1 MRDVSI
7 RAVSDGGLAMQV
19 SVGAHTFRSDE
30 PFDVGGTDTG
40 PMPSELLLA
49 AVGACEAITLRMYA
63 ARKGWTLSDV
73 RVRLTAATVDGVYVI
88 KRHLELEGDLDSDQ
102 RARLHDIATRCP
114 VQRAITGEVRV
125 EAWEGAIP

>member
-1 MRDVSI
+1 MREVSI
-7 RAVSDGGLAMQV
+7 RAVSESGLAMQV
-19 SVGAHTFRSDE
+19 TVGPHRFKSDE

-40 PMPSELLLA
+40 ATPSELLLT

-73 RVRLTAATVDGVYVI
+73 RVNLTASTVDGVYVI
-88 KRHLELEGDLDSDQ
+88 KRRLELDGDLNAEQ
-102 RARLHDIATRCP
+102 RARLHEIASRCP

-125 EAWEGAIP
+125 EDWEGAAS